1 MRSRRQRGFLG
12 FGILHEEAVGRK
24 AWPMSIEYAA
34 LAKFTSFILAFDLNA
49 HSSHLKINS

>member
-1 MRSRRQRGFLG
+1 VRSRRQRGFLG